1 MILLFV
7 SVMGAMAITFA
18 VTESGSKSAT
28 SKSQAGYA
36 MLFGWIAGTVS
47 SGSLSLG
54 TGWLLSGLSEEY
66 WEHLAKSNYVWGL
79 GIGAVVC
86 FGAAQI
92 AKNGD
97 RNDR

>member
-28 SKSQAGYA
+28 SKNEARYV
-36 MLFGWIAGTVS
+36 MLIGWIAGTVS
-47 SGSLSLG
+47 AGSLSLG

-86 FGAAQI
+86 LGAAQM
-92 AKNGD
+92 AMKGD
-97 RNDR
+97 LNDR